1 MLRSVVM
8 TLLPLLLPLA
18 VYFAWRIVYGNERLP
33 QWAQEVP
40 WVPLLSIGVVLA
52 ALTLGVWRFNSGAPP
67 GSEYVAPHYENGTL
81 VPGHFK

>member
-18 VYFAWRIVYGNERLP
+18 VYFAWRVVYGNDRMPE
-33 QWAQEVP
+33 WAREVP

-67 GSEYVAPHYENGTL
+67 GSQYVPPHYEDGIL
-81 VPGHFK
+81 IPGHFN